1 MNFKTG
7 QELLE
12 VCRLEGMTIAEAMKC
27 RENELFG
34 QDTMMQEM
42 HRRWEIMKAA
52 VQSSITEN
60 HRSMG
65 GLIGGEAKRLQAGR
79 LAGTGVCGT
88 LLSKA
93 LAYSMGVLEV
103 NASMG
108 LIVAAPTAGSSGV
121 IPGVFLAIQEELGFT
136 DDDMVDALFHAG
148 AIGYLISLNATVS
161 GAEGGCQ
168 AEVGTASA
176 MAAGAVTGLM
186 GGSSGACLDAASTAL
201 INVLGM
207 VCDPIGGLVE
217 APCQKRNGL
226 GVSNALISAE
236 MSLSHI
242 PGLIPFDEAV
252 SAMYQVGRGLPEE
265 LRETALGGAAAT
277 RTGCEICKSF
287 GV

>member
-7 QELLE
+7 QELLKQCE
-12 VCRLEGMTIAEAMKC
+12 AGGLTIAKAMKC
-27 RENELFG
+27 REQELYP
-34 QDTMMQEM
+34 QDEMIREM

-52 VQSSITEN
+52 AKSAVTEE

-65 GLIGGEAKRLQAGR
+65 GLIGGEARLLTESRLSGR
-79 LAGTGVCGT
+79 SVCGS
-88 LLSKA
+88 LLAKA

-121 IPGVFLAIQEELGFT
+121 IPGVFLALQEEMGFT
-136 DDDMVDALFHAG
+136 DDEMVEALFHAG
-148 AIGYLISLNATVS
+148 AIGYLVSLNATVS

-176 MAAGAVTGLM
+176 MAAGAVTELM
-186 GGSSGACLDAASTAL
+186 GGSPKACLEAASTAL

-207 VCDPIGGLVE
+207 VCDPIAGLVE

-236 MSLSHI
+236 MSLSGI
-242 PGLIPFDEAV
+242 AGLIPFDEAV
-252 SAMYQVGRGLPEE
+252 HAMYLVGRGLPEE

-277 RTGCEICKSF
+277 RAGCEICKRL